1 MSAQSFDKSLAQLE
15 EQINNCEKAVKR
27 FIKVK
32 RKMPSKDSM
41 SMNKVNRQLQ
51 HNPIAIVGMASIFPQ
66 ARNIKEYWQNIVD
79 EIDCIT
85 DIPDTHWNVEDYYD
99 SNPRTKEDKTYCNK
113 GGFIP
118 SIDFNPMEFGIPPN
132 ILEVTDVSQ
141 LLSLVVAKEAMEDAG
156 YSEKREF
163 NRENVGVVLGSAA
176 LKLGVPLSSRL
187 QYPIWKKALKSSG
200 LSDEDTQKIIEKIQS
215 AYVQWDENAFPGMLS
230 NVISGRIANR
240 FNLGGLN
247 CTVDAACA
255 SSLAALKMA
264 IAELVDHRCDM
275 MLTGGVDTDN
285 SVSAYISFSKTPA
298 VSPGDKVKPFDAK
311 SDGMMLGEGLGMI
324 VLKRLSDAERDN
336 DKIYAVIK
344 GIGTSSDGRFKSIY
358 APRKEGQIKALQ
370 RAYEDAGFDP
380 ATVNL
385 VEAHGTGTMAGDPT
399 EFASLREYFSEDTS
413 KGQHIALGSV
423 KSQIGHTKA
432 AAGAASLIKTALA
445 LHHKVL
451 PPSINVT
458 QPNPKLNIKN
468 SPFYLNTETRP
479 WIRAKGEAPRRAG
492 VSSFGFGGTN
502 YHVVLEEHNS
512 DHKSPYRLHNAPAQI
527 LLFED
532 NHALLVQTCEQTL
545 DKLQSTA
552 GDKHYSELIEAS
564 KFKEIPQSSSRIGF
578 VASSLT
584 ETCKRLKAAIDLLK
598 NKPSATE
605 WEHPTGIHYRAEGL
619 NLKGKVVALFS
630 GQGSQYLNMGKE
642 VLINFPQLRQLY
654 GYMDSLLLKDNL
666 QPLSEIVFPHPVF
679 GENEKNAQIAA
690 LQRTEYAQ
698 PAIGMLSAGY
708 YKVLQQAGF
717 KPDFVAGHSFGE
729 LTALWASQALSDAD
743 YCALVK
749 ARGQAM
755 AAPEDPN
762 YDTGAM
768 LAVKEDLG
776 KIESVLKKYPQVKIA
791 NLNSPRQVV
800 LAGHTPDIHEL
811 QKVLHDSGC
820 AAVVLPVAAAF
831 HTPLIAFAQKAF
843 AIATKSVTFKSPKTP
858 VYTNVTGKQHSTDP
872 KNLQKTLE
880 SQLSN
885 SVLFKQEI
893 ENIYADG
900 GYCFVEFGPRKIL
913 TNLVKDILAD
923 KPHMA
928 IALNSSPRK
937 DSDYCL
943 REAVIQLRVAGITLK
958 NLDPYQVAE
967 PVKPAETKKGLN
979 IKLNG
984 SNYVSEKTKQ
994 RWEKAISEQHQVQIP
1009 AAKPVEAV
1017 ATKTATVSVDKKTGG
1032 QGDRETRGQG
1042 ENIENFTSSPTS
1054 ISNNNGNGHK
1064 KVVEIKQ
1071 KEKKKQGDREIKEQ
1085 ENKIESSTPSTPST
1099 PSPAPSPTPQTN
1111 SELNMHMQSKPN
1123 NIPNYE
1129 QVLESLEYVLTQFGQ
1144 NQNENLQVHSQ
1155 YLNHQVEYIRTFFRL
1170 MEQQNTL
1177 FARTD
1182 KSETLKPKII
1192 ESLERGMVQFH
1203 SHQGDTL
1210 KVHEQYLQDQV
1221 EYTKNFFQHIQQEY
1235 EQLVQSEG
1243 ITEKQAKTSL
1253 SVPVTS
1259 QIAPQTAEKTAN
1271 QTTSTNGSTPVVET
1285 KPEPKPEPVA
1295 ATTNQTSQPELE
1307 NTVSEETEEIE
1318 EIEEIPATATTTLV
1332 ESKPEPISEN
1342 GHHSKPETSSSELSV
1357 SSSVDLSDLDT
1368 NLLAITS
1375 EKTGY
1380 PVEMLEMD
1388 MDMEADLGIDSIKR
1402 VEIMGALQEMYPDL
1416 PKSDN
1421 VEELSELRTIGQ
1433 IVEYLQSLS
1442 DRGSNS
1448 NIVEIQTAE
1457 VEVSQPVADI
1467 PAAETTVESVE
1478 SSAIE
1483 TIEAQIPTEIVAT
1496 STDTSNLGQTMLEI
1510 TSEKTGYPVEMLEM
1524 EMDMEADLG
1533 IDSIKRVEIM
1543 GALQEA
1549 YPDLPKPDNL
1559 EEISELRTIGQIVEY
1574 LQSLSGGEKKKLQSH
1589 TSQPLNEIEGVVR
1602 YPAILQPLP
1611 EPDFI
1616 EFELPEGNIVLITD
1630 DGSSTTSEL
1639 AELLSQ
1645 SGLKVVVL
1653 SFPQSVIPGRSVLP
1667 SNIKNIILE
1676 DTSEKH
1682 LQQQLKAI
1690 ATNCG
1695 SIGAFIHIH
1704 PTFNPTSS
1712 GVNYS
1717 PEEKTIVK
1725 QVFFITKHIKKSL
1738 KAAAENGHSCFCT
1751 VTRLD
1756 GAFGLEQKINFSPIA
1771 GGLFGL
1777 TKTLT
1782 WECGQV
1788 FCRAIDIHPQIDT
1801 QNCVKHIQA
1810 ELHDPNHLIT
1820 EVGYGTQGRTTITVN
1835 S

>member
-1 MSAQSFDKSLAQLE
+1 MSAQSIDKALAQLE

-32 RKMPSKDSM
+32 KQEITSKDSM

-66 ARNIKEYWQNIVD
+66 ARNIQEYWQNIVS

-118 SIDFNPMEFGIPPN
+118 QVDFNPMEFGIPPN

-163 NRENVGVVLGSAA
+163 NRDHVGVVLGSAA

-215 AYVQWDENAFPGMLS
+215 AYVEWDENAFPGMLS

-311 SDGMMLGEGLGMI
+311 SDGMMLGEGLGMM

-380 ATVNL
+380 LTVDL
-385 VEAHGTGTMAGDPT
+385 IEAHGTGTMAGDPT
-399 EFASLREYFSEDTS
+399 EFASLREYFSQDNS
-413 KGQHIALGSV
+413 PGQHIALGSV

-451 PPSINVT
+451 PPTINVT

-468 SPFYLNTETRP
+468 SSFYLNTETRP
-479 WIRAKGEAPRRAG
+479 WISPSGEAPRRAG

-502 YHVVLEEHNS
+502 YHVVLEEYHGDHNS
-512 DHKSPYRLHNAPAQI
+512 AYRLHNAPAQV

-532 NHALLVQTCEQTL
+532 NHALLLKSCEQTL
-545 DKLQSTA
+545 EKLQSTA
-552 GDKHYSELIEAS
+552 GNKHYSELVEAS
-564 KFKEIPQSSSRIGF
+564 KFKEIPISSARIGF
-578 VASSLT
+578 VASSLS
-584 ETCKRLKAAIDLLK
+584 EACKRLKVTIDLLK

-605 WEHPTGIHYRAEGL
+605 WEHPTGIHYRSEGMDL
-619 NLKGKVVALFS
+619 SKKVVALFS

-642 VLINFPQLRQLY
+642 VLMNFPQVRQLY
-654 GYMDSLLLKDNL
+654 GYMDSLLLKDHL

-708 YKVLQQAGF
+708 YKILQQAGF

-749 ARGQAM
+749 ARGRAM
-755 AAPEDPN
+755 AAPKDPN

-768 LAVKEDLG
+768 LAVKEDIG
-776 KIESVLKKYPQVKIA
+776 KIETVLKQYPEIQIA

-800 LAGHTPDIHEL
+800 LAGPTPIIHQL

-843 AIATKSVTFKSPKTP
+843 AIATKSVTFKSPQIP

-872 KNLQKTLE
+872 TQLQKTLE

-913 TNLVKDILAD
+913 TNLVKDILGD
-923 KPHMA
+923 RPHMA

-958 NLDPYQVAE
+958 NLDPYQVV
-967 PVKPAETKKGLN
+967 PQQPAETKKGLN

-994 RWEKAISEQHQVQIP
+994 RWEKAISEPHQVEIS
-1009 AAKPVEAV
+1009 AKSD
-1017 ATKTATVSVDKKTGG
+1017 TATVSVTSPSASGNKDKETKR
-1032 QGDRETRGQG
+1032 QGDKEKKP
-1042 ENIENFTSSPTS
+1042 FTSSYDS
-1054 ISNNNGNGHK
+1054 IPNNNNGNGHN
-1064 KVVEIKQ
+1064 KVVEIKE
-1071 KEKKKQGDREIKEQ
+1071 KEKHKQVAV
-1085 ENKIESSTPSTPST
+1085 ENSSTQSLPTASQSTSK
-1099 PSPAPSPTPQTN
+1099 SN
-1111 SELNMHMQSKPN
+1111 VHMQSKPN
-1123 NIPNYE
+1123 ELINYE

-1144 NQNENLQVHSQ
+1144 NQSENLQVHAQ
-1155 YLNHQVEYIRTFFRL
+1155 YLNHQVEYIKTFFQL
-1170 MEQQNTL
+1170 MGQQNSL
-1177 FARTD
+1177 FVN
-1182 KSETLKPKII
+1182 KESSGIKPKII

-1210 KVHEQYLQDQV
+1210 KVHEQYLQNQV
-1221 EYTKNFFQHIQQEY
+1221 EYTKNFFQQIQQEY
-1235 EQLVQSEG
+1235 EQVIQNEG
-1243 ITEKQAKTSL
+1243 ATEPQVKTSL
-1253 SVPVTS
+1253 TLPVTNKAA
-1259 QIAPQTAEKTAN
+1259 QQTVENTVIEE
-1271 QTTSTNGSTPVVET
+1271 TSTNGNNAVVET
-1285 KPEPKPEPVA
+1285 KTEPKTEPKPETVA
-1295 ATTNQTSQPELE
+1295 VATNKTEQPSNI
-1307 NTVSEETEEIE
+1307 NTVTQEA
-1318 EIEEIPATATTTLV
+1318 PANGST
-1332 ESKPEPISEN
+1332 PPISP
-1342 GHHSKPETSSSELSV
+1342 SPTPPISPSPTALSTT
-1357 SSSVDLSDLDT
+1357 VDLSGLDT

-1402 VEIMGALQEMYPDL
+1402 VEIMGALQEMYPGL
-1416 PKSDN
+1416 PSADN

-1442 DRGSNS
+1442 SGDSNNS
-1448 NIVEIQTAE
+1448 TVEIQTAE
-1457 VEVSQPVADI
+1457 IEDNQPIVDI
-1467 PAAETTVESVE
+1467 SMAKTAVE
-1478 SSAIE
+1478 SSEIE
-1483 TIEAQIPTEIVAT
+1483 TIEAKIPTEIVST
-1496 STDTSNLGQTMLEI
+1496 SVDTSNLGQTMLEI

-1574 LQSLSGGEKKKLQSH
+1574 LQTLSGGEKKKLHSN
-1589 TSQPLNEIEGVVR
+1589 TSQPLNEIGGVAR
-1602 YPAILQPLP
+1602 HPAKLQFLP
-1611 EPDFI
+1611 EPDFL
-1616 EFELPEGNIVLITD
+1616 EFALPEGNIILITD
-1630 DGSSTTSEL
+1630 DGSLTTSAL
-1639 AELLSQ
+1639 AESLTQ
-1645 SGLKVVVL
+1645 KGLKVVVL
-1653 SFPQSVIPGRSVLP
+1653 SFPQSIIPTRSELP

-1676 DTSEKH
+1676 DTSEQH
-1682 LQQQLKAI
+1682 LQQQLAAI
-1690 ATNCG
+1690 AANCG
-1695 SIGAFIHIH
+1695 SIAAFIHIH
-1704 PTFNPTSS
+1704 PIFNTTENHI
-1712 GVNYS
+1712 NYF
-1717 PEEKTIVK
+1717 PEEKAIAK
-1725 QVFFITKHIKKSL
+1725 LVFFIAKHLKKSL
-1738 KAAAENGHSCFCT
+1738 NAAAESGYGCFCT

-1756 GAFGLEQKINFSPIA
+1756 GAFGLEQKINFGPIA

-1782 WECGQV
+1782 WEWGKV
-1788 FCRAIDIHPQIDT
+1788 FCRAIDIHPEIDP
-1801 QNCVKHIQA
+1801 QNCVESIQA
-1810 ELHDPNHLIT
+1810 ELHDPNRLIT
-1820 EVGYGTQGRTTITVN
+1820 EVAYGTQGRMTITVG
-1835 S
+1835 SRELGVRS

>member
-1 MSAQSFDKSLAQLE
+1 
-15 EQINNCEKAVKR
+15 
-27 FIKVK
+27 
-32 RKMPSKDSM
+32 
-41 SMNKVNRQLQ
+41 
-51 HNPIAIVGMASIFPQ
+51 
-66 ARNIKEYWQNIVD
+66 
-79 EIDCIT
+79 
-85 DIPDTHWNVEDYYD
+85 
-99 SNPRTKEDKTYCNK
+99 
-113 GGFIP
+113 
-118 SIDFNPMEFGIPPN
+118 
-132 ILEVTDVSQ
+132 
-141 LLSLVVAKEAMEDAG
+141 
-156 YSEKREF
+156 
-163 NRENVGVVLGSAA
+163 
-176 LKLGVPLSSRL
+176 
-187 QYPIWKKALKSSG
+187 
-200 LSDEDTQKIIEKIQS
+200 
-215 AYVQWDENAFPGMLS
+215 
-230 NVISGRIANR
+230 
-240 FNLGGLN
+240 
-247 CTVDAACA
+247 DAACA

-264 IAELVDHRCDM
+264 IAELIDHRCDM

-311 SDGMMLGEGLGMI
+311 SDGMMLGEGLGMV

-380 ATVNL
+380 GTVNL

-399 EFASLREYFSEDTS
+399 EFASLREYFSEDNS

-502 YHVVLEEHNS
+502 YHVVLEEYNS
-512 DHKSPYRLHNAPAQI
+512 DHNSSYRLHNAPAQI

-552 GDKHYSELIEAS
+552 GDKHYSELVEAS

-605 WEHPTGIHYRAEGL
+605 WEHPTGIYYRSEGL
-619 NLKGKVVALFS
+619 NLNGKVVALFS

-642 VLINFPQLRQLY
+642 VLMNFPQLRQLY

-800 LAGHTPDIHEL
+800 LAGPTPEIHQL

-843 AIATKSVTFKSPKTP
+843 AIATKSVTFKSPKIP

-967 PVKPAETKKGLN
+967 PVKPVETKKGLN

-994 RWEKAISEQHQVQIP
+994 RWEKAISEQHQVEISV
-1009 AAKPVEAV
+1009 AKSN
-1017 ATKTATVSVDKKTGG
+1017 TATVSDINGVTGE
-1032 QGDRETRGQG
+1032 QGDKVNHSGESSPDLEKSVVTPRETREQG
-1042 ENIENFTSSPTS
+1042 ENLEKFFKSSQTS
-1054 ISNNNGNGHK
+1054 IPNHSNGNGHNK
-1064 KVVEIKQ
+1064 AVVIEEKQ
-1071 KEKKKQGDREIKEQ
+1071 KKKQGDEEIKQ
-1085 ENKIESSTPSTPST
+1085 ENKIGNSTPSSPSSPSPSPST
-1099 PSPAPSPTPQTN
+1099 TSQSN
-1111 SELNMHMQSKPN
+1111 SELNMHMQGKPN
-1123 NIPNYE
+1123 KIPNYE

-1177 FARTD
+1177 FARTN
-1182 KSETLKPKII
+1182 ENEILKAKTI

-1235 EQLVQSEG
+1235 EQLIQEEG
-1243 ITEKQAKTSL
+1243 ITEPQAKTSL

-1259 QIAPQTAEKTAN
+1259 QVTPKAVEKTA
-1271 QTTSTNGSTPVVET
+1271 TEPTSTNGHTPIVET

-1295 ATTNQTSQPELE
+1295 VITNQVSQPELE
-1307 NTVSEETEEIE
+1307 STVTEEIE
-1318 EIEEIPATATTTLV
+1318 EKEDIATTTLV
-1332 ESKPEPISEN
+1332 ESKPEPLA
-1342 GHHSKPETSSSELSV
+1342 PEPSA
-1357 SSSVDLSDLDT
+1357 SSVDLSNLDT

-1402 VEIMGALQEMYPDL
+1402 VEIMGALQEMYPNL

-1442 DRGSNS
+1442 SGNS
-1448 NIVEIQTAE
+1448 N
-1457 VEVSQPVADI
+1457 
-1467 PAAETTVESVE
+1467 
-1478 SSAIE
+1478 
-1483 TIEAQIPTEIVAT
+1483 
-1496 STDTSNLGQTMLEI
+1496 
-1510 TSEKTGYPVEMLEM
+1510 
-1524 EMDMEADLG
+1524 
-1533 IDSIKRVEIM
+1533 
-1543 GALQEA
+1543 
-1549 YPDLPKPDNL
+1549 
-1559 EEISELRTIGQIVEY
+1559 
-1574 LQSLSGGEKKKLQSH
+1574 
-1589 TSQPLNEIEGVVR
+1589 
-1602 YPAILQPLP
+1602 
-1611 EPDFI
+1611 
-1616 EFELPEGNIVLITD
+1616 
-1630 DGSSTTSEL
+1630 
-1639 AELLSQ
+1639 
-1645 SGLKVVVL
+1645 
-1653 SFPQSVIPGRSVLP
+1653 
-1667 SNIKNIILE
+1667 
-1676 DTSEKH
+1676 
-1682 LQQQLKAI
+1682 
-1690 ATNCG
+1690 
-1695 SIGAFIHIH
+1695 
-1704 PTFNPTSS
+1704 
-1712 GVNYS
+1712 
-1717 PEEKTIVK
+1717 
-1725 QVFFITKHIKKSL
+1725 
-1738 KAAAENGHSCFCT
+1738 
-1751 VTRLD
+1751 
-1756 GAFGLEQKINFSPIA
+1756 
-1771 GGLFGL
+1771 
-1777 TKTLT
+1777 
-1782 WECGQV
+1782 
-1788 FCRAIDIHPQIDT
+1788 
-1801 QNCVKHIQA
+1801 
-1810 ELHDPNHLIT
+1810 
-1820 EVGYGTQGRTTITVN
+1820 
-1835 S
+1835 